1 MIKEIGPDPFGEFN
15 NKIATGEVTLPPAQE
30 IPKEVLE
37 QNNTQQTTEQ
47 NFDMYN
53 QQANMT
59 TMAQQVQSTQP
70 NVYSQQVDM
79 TNQQMNM
86 SNIAQPMQPNPYD
99 QQMNMANM
107 AQPMQTNTVPPI
119 QPNSY
124 NQQMNMTNMTQ
135 QMQPMQQNAYNQ
147 QMNMAQPMQQTMYTP
162 QNNIVPPIQPNV
174 YNQMSMTQPVQTQPS
189 FNIPAVEDTTPVD
202 NTTPVVNNVTPVV
215 DNTAPV
221 VNNTPVVDNTVPVVD
236 NTTPVVNSTVP
247 VVDNTINNIAP
258 TVDNTVPVVDNTTPV
273 VNSTVPVVDNTIN
286 NIAPTVDNT
295 VPVVD
300 NTAPVVDNTAISAPT
315 LTKLNITPANVPNK
329 KLTDC
334 NLDELLAAVSDI
346 VSENCY
352 QYINKVLGNDIEIAT
367 LSDTPSKAE
376 CANLLNSI
384 PLTINSVEKWIAV
397 ETELEKNAELYKK
410 ASDWVTSTIRENSG
424 NPKFAM
430 GRSDVVIG
438 LYRKYYNSTEDLS
451 QAKKAKSSKAESD
464 SKESD
469 LTESSSE
476 QPKPKRTRSSKKKNN
491 TVTDTRATVP
501 LIEQP
506 NQTPVEQATASTV
519 PPQMAQPANFSMPT
533 PMEQTVTQTTPVTST
548 TTNDTSTMPFEW

>member
-1 MIKEIGPDPFGEFN
+1 MIKELGPDPFDEFN
-15 NKIATGEVTLPPAQE
+15 NKVTLPPAQE

-59 TMAQQVQSTQP
+59 TMAQQVQPTQP
-70 NVYSQQVDM
+70 NIYSQQMDM

-107 AQPMQTNTVPPI
+107 TQPMQTNTVPPVK
-119 QPNSY
+119 PNSY
-124 NQQMNMTNMTQ
+124 NQQISMTNMTQ

-202 NTTPVVNNVTPVV
+202 NTTPAVNNVPPVV

-221 VNNTPVVDNTVPVVD
+221 VNNTT
-236 NTTPVVNSTVP
+236 S
-247 VVDNTINNIAP
+247 
-258 TVDNTVPVVDNTTPV
+258 V

-300 NTAPVVDNTAISAPT
+300 NTAPVVDNTTISAPISAPT
-315 LTKLNITPANVPNK
+315 LTKLNITPANEPDK

-334 NLDELLAAVSDI
+334 NLGELLAAVSDI

-384 PLTINSVEKWIAV
+384 PLTISVEKWIAV

-410 ASDWVTSTIRENSG
+410 ASDWVTSTIRENAS

-451 QAKKAKSSKAESD
+451 QAKKTKSSKAESD

-491 TVTDTRATVP
+491 TVTDTKATVP

-506 NQTPVEQATASTV
+506 NQTPVEQVTASTV
-519 PPQMAQPANFSMPT
+519 PQQMTPPANFSMPT

-548 TTNDTSTMPFEW
+548 TANDTSTMPFEW

>member
-37 QNNTQQTTEQ
+37 QNNTQPATEQ

-59 TMAQQVQSTQP
+59 TMAQQVQPTQP
-70 NVYSQQVDM
+70 NIYSQQMNM

-107 AQPMQTNTVPPI
+107 TQPMQTNTVPPV

-124 NQQMNMTNMTQ
+124 NQQMSMTNMTQ
-135 QMQPMQQNAYNQ
+135 QMQPIQPNAYNQ

-162 QNNIVPPIQPNV
+162 QNNMVPPIQPNM

-202 NTTPVVNNVTPVV
+202 NTTPAVNNVTPVV

-221 VNNTPVVDNTVPVVD
+221 VDNTV
-236 NTTPVVNSTVP
+236 PVVNSTVP

-258 TVDNTVPVVDNTTPV
+258 T
-273 VNSTVPVVDNTIN
+273 
-286 NIAPTVDNT
+286 
-295 VPVVD
+295 
-300 NTAPVVDNTAISAPT
+300 VDNTAISAPT

-397 ETELEKNAELYKK
+397 ETELEKNTELYKK

-451 QAKKAKSSKAESD
+451 QNKKTKSNKAESD

-469 LTESSSE
+469 VDESGSE
-476 QPKPKRTRSSKKKNN
+476 QPKPKRTRSSKKKN
-491 TVTDTRATVP
+491 TPVADTQTTVP

-519 PPQMAQPANFSMPT
+519 PQQMTQPTNFSMPT
-533 PMEQTVTQTTPVTST
+533 PMDQTVTQTTPVTST
-548 TTNDTSTMPFEW
+548 TANDTSTMPFEW

>member
-1 MIKEIGPDPFGEFN
+1 MIKELGPDPFGEFN

-59 TMAQQVQSTQP
+59 TMAQQVQPTQP
-70 NVYSQQVDM
+70 NVYSQQMDM

-86 SNIAQPMQPNPYD
+86 SNIAQPVQPNPYD

-107 AQPMQTNTVPPI
+107 AQPMQTNTVPPV

-124 NQQMNMTNMTQ
+124 NHQMSMTNMTQ

-189 FNIPAVEDTTPVD
+189 FNIPAVEETTPVD
-202 NTTPVVNNVTPVV
+202 NTTPAVNNVTPVV

-221 VNNTPVVDNTVPVVD
+221 VD
-236 NTTPVVNSTVP
+236 NTTTAVNNTVP
-247 VVDNTINNIAP
+247 VVDNTINNITP
-258 TVDNTVPVVDNTTPV
+258 TVDNTVPVTTQ
-273 VNSTVPVVDNTIN
+273 
-286 NIAPTVDNT
+286 
-295 VPVVD
+295 
-300 NTAPVVDNTAISAPT
+300 T
-315 LTKLNITPANVPNK
+315 LTKLDIKPTNIPDK

-334 NLDELLAAVSDI
+334 TLEELLTFVSDI

-352 QYINKVLGNDIEIAT
+352 QYINKIQGNDINIT
-367 LSDTPSKAE
+367 ILSDTPSKAE

-384 PLTINSVEKWIAV
+384 PLTISVEKWIAV

-410 ASDWVTSTIRENSG
+410 ASDWVTSTIRENAS

-451 QAKKAKSSKAESD
+451 QAKKTKSSKAESD

-506 NQTPVEQATASTV
+506 NQTPEEQATASTV
-519 PPQMAQPANFSMPT
+519 PQQMTQPANFSMPT

-548 TTNDTSTMPFEW
+548 TANDTSTIPFEW

>member
-37 QNNTQQTTEQ
+37 QNNTQQTATQ
-47 NFDMYN
+47 SFDMYN
-53 QQANMT
+53 QQANT
-59 TMAQQVQSTQP
+59 AQPMQQTNTAQPAQP
-70 NVYSQQVDM
+70 NVY
-79 TNQQMNM
+79 NQQMDM
-86 SNIAQPMQPNPYD
+86 SNPQINMTQPIQPNPYNQMNMANMTQPAQTNTIPPMQPNPYNQQMNIPNMAQPAQPMQQD
-99 QQMNMANM
+99 IYSQQMNMNQPVQQTMYPPQNNMVPPIQSNPYNQMNMANM
-107 AQPMQTNTVPPI
+107 A
-119 QPNSY
+119 
-124 NQQMNMTNMTQ
+124 
-135 QMQPMQQNAYNQ
+135 
-147 QMNMAQPMQQTMYTP
+147 
-162 QNNIVPPIQPNV
+162 
-174 YNQMSMTQPVQTQPS
+174 QPVQTQPS
-189 FNIPAVEDTTPVD
+189 FNIPVVDATPID
-202 NTTPVVNNVTPVV
+202 NT
-215 DNTAPV
+215 
-221 VNNTPVVDNTVPVVD
+221 PVVD
-236 NTTPVVNSTVP
+236 NTTPVVNNTAP
-247 VVDNTINNIAP
+247 VVDNTA
-258 TVDNTVPVVDNTTPV
+258 PVVDAT
-273 VNSTVPVVDNTIN
+273 
-286 NIAPTVDNT
+286 
-295 VPVVD
+295 PVVD
-300 NTAPVVDNTAISAPT
+300 NTAPVVDNTAISAPIST
-315 LTKLNITPANVPNK
+315 PALTKLNITPANIPNK

-410 ASDWVTSTIRENSG
+410 ASDWVTSTIRENAG
-424 NPKFAM
+424 NPKFTM

-451 QAKKAKSSKAESD
+451 QNKKAKSNKAESD

-469 LTESSSE
+469 LTESGSE
-476 QPKPKRTRSSKKKNN
+476 QPKPKRTRSSKKKNT
-491 TVTDTRATVP
+491 TVADTQATVP

-506 NQTPVEQATASTV
+506 NQTPVEQITASTV
-519 PPQMAQPANFSMPT
+519 PQQMTPPANFSMPT

-548 TTNDTSTMPFEW
+548 TANDTSTMPFEW

>member
-59 TMAQQVQSTQP
+59 TMAQQVQPTQP
-70 NVYSQQVDM
+70 NIYSQQMDI

-86 SNIAQPMQPNPYD
+86 SNIAQPVQPNPYN

-107 AQPMQTNTVPPI
+107 AQPMQTNTVPPV

-135 QMQPMQQNAYNQ
+135 QMQPIQPNAYNQ

-189 FNIPAVEDTTPVD
+189 FNIPAVEDTAPIDNTTPVVDNTAPVD
-202 NTTPVVNNVTPVV
+202 NTTPVVNT
-215 DNTAPV
+215 
-221 VNNTPVVDNTVPVVD
+221 TVPVVD

-258 TVDNTVPVVDNTTPV
+258 T
-273 VNSTVPVVDNTIN
+273 
-286 NIAPTVDNT
+286 
-295 VPVVD
+295 VD

-451 QAKKAKSSKAESD
+451 QNKKAKSNKAESD
-464 SKESD
+464 PKESD
-469 LTESSSE
+469 VDESGSE

-519 PPQMAQPANFSMPT
+519 PQQMTQPTNFSMPT
-533 PMEQTVTQTTPVTST
+533 PMDQTVTQTTPVTST
-548 TTNDTSTMPFEW
+548 TANDTSTMPFEW

>member
-37 QNNTQQTTEQ
+37 QNNTQPATEQ

-59 TMAQQVQSTQP
+59 TMAQQVQPTQP
-70 NVYSQQVDM
+70 NIYSQQIDM

-86 SNIAQPMQPNPYD
+86 SNIAQPVQPNPYD
-99 QQMNMANM
+99 QQMNMSNM
-107 AQPMQTNTVPPI
+107 AQPMQTNTVPPV
-119 QPNSY
+119 QSNPY
-124 NQQMNMTNMTQ
+124 NQQMSMPNMTQ
-135 QMQPMQQNAYNQ
+135 QMQPIQPNAYNP

-162 QNNIVPPIQPNV
+162 QNNMVPPIQPNM

-189 FNIPAVEDTTPVD
+189 FNIPTVDNTVPVVD
-202 NTTPVVNNVTPVV
+202 NTTPAVNNVTPVV

-221 VNNTPVVDNTVPVVD
+221 VNNTPVVDNTAPVVDNTVPVVNSTVPVVD
-236 NTTPVVNSTVP
+236 NTVPVVNSTVP

-258 TVDNTVPVVDNTTPV
+258 TVDNT
-273 VNSTVPVVDNTIN
+273 
-286 NIAPTVDNT
+286 A
-295 VPVVD
+295 PVVD
-300 NTAPVVDNTAISAPT
+300 NTAPVVDNTAISAPISAPT

-451 QAKKAKSSKAESD
+451 QNKKAKSNKAESD
-464 SKESD
+464 PKESD
-469 LTESSSE
+469 VDESGSE

-519 PPQMAQPANFSMPT
+519 PQQMTQPTNFSMST

-548 TTNDTSTMPFEW
+548 TANDTSTMPFEW

>member
-1 MIKEIGPDPFGEFN
+1 MIKEIGPDPFDEFN

-37 QNNTQQTTEQ
+37 QNNIQQTTEQ

-59 TMAQQVQSTQP
+59 TTTQQVQPTQP
-70 NVYSQQVDM
+70 NIYSQQMDM

-86 SNIAQPMQPNPYD
+86 SNIAQPVQPNPYD

-107 AQPMQTNTVPPI
+107 TQPMQTNTVPPI

-135 QMQPMQQNAYNQ
+135 QMQPIQQNAYNQ
-147 QMNMAQPMQQTMYTP
+147 QMNIAQPMQQTMYTP
-162 QNNIVPPIQPNV
+162 QNNMVPPIQPNV

-189 FNIPAVEDTTPVD
+189 FNIPAVEDTTPV
-202 NTTPVVNNVTPVV
+202 V

-221 VNNTPVVDNTVPVVD
+221 VNNTAVVDNTAPVVD
-236 NTTPVVNSTVP
+236 NTTTAVNNTVP

-258 TVDNTVPVVDNTTPV
+258 TVDNTVP
-273 VNSTVPVVDNTIN
+273 
-286 NIAPTVDNT
+286 NT
-295 VPVVD
+295 VPV
-300 NTAPVVDNTAISAPT
+300 TTQT
-315 LTKLNITPANVPNK
+315 LTKLDIKPTNIPDK
-329 KLTDC
+329 KMTDC
-334 NLDELLAAVSDI
+334 TLEELLTFVSDI

-352 QYINKVLGNDIEIAT
+352 QYINKIQGNDINIT
-367 LSDTPSKAE
+367 ILSDTPSKAE

-384 PLTINSVEKWIAV
+384 PLTTSVEKWIAV

-410 ASDWVTSTIRENSG
+410 ASDWVTSTIRENAS

-430 GRSDVVIG
+430 GRSDIVIG

-451 QAKKAKSSKAESD
+451 QAKKTKSSKAESD

-506 NQTPVEQATASTV
+506 NQTPEEQATASTV
-519 PPQMAQPANFSMPT
+519 PQQMTQPANFSMPT

-548 TTNDTSTMPFEW
+548 TANDTSTMPFEW

>member
-59 TMAQQVQSTQP
+59 TMAQQVQPTQP
-70 NVYSQQVDM
+70 NVYSQQMDM

-86 SNIAQPMQPNPYD
+86 SNIAQTVQPNPYD

-107 AQPMQTNTVPPI
+107 TQPMQTNTVPPI

-124 NQQMNMTNMTQ
+124 NQQMSMTNMTQ

-147 QMNMAQPMQQTMYTP
+147 QINMAQPMQQTMYTP

-202 NTTPVVNNVTPVV
+202 NTTPAVNNVTPVV

-221 VNNTPVVDNTVPVVD
+221 VNNTAPVVNNIAPVVD
-236 NTTPVVNSTVP
+236 NTTTAVNNTVP
-247 VVDNTINNIAP
+247 VVDNTINNITP
-258 TVDNTVPVVDNTTPV
+258 TVNNTVPVTTQ
-273 VNSTVPVVDNTIN
+273 
-286 NIAPTVDNT
+286 
-295 VPVVD
+295 
-300 NTAPVVDNTAISAPT
+300 T
-315 LTKLNITPANVPNK
+315 LTKLNIKPTNIPDK

-334 NLDELLAAVSDI
+334 TLEELLTFVSDI

-352 QYINKVLGNDIEIAT
+352 QYINKIQGNDINIAI

-384 PLTINSVEKWIAV
+384 PLTISFEKWIAV
-397 ETELEKNAELYKK
+397 ETELEKNADLYKK
-410 ASDWVTSTIRENSG
+410 ASDWVTSTIKENAS
-424 NPKFAM
+424 NPKYSM

-451 QAKKAKSSKAESD
+451 QNKKAKSNKAESD
-464 SKESD
+464 PKESD
-469 LTESSSE
+469 LTESNSE
-476 QPKPKRTRSSKKKNN
+476 QPKPKRTRSSKKKN
-491 TVTDTRATVP
+491 TPVADTQATVP

-506 NQTPVEQATASTV
+506 NQIPVEQVTASTV
-519 PPQMAQPANFSMPT
+519 PQQMTPPANFSMPT

-548 TTNDTSTMPFEW
+548 TANDTSTMPFEW

>member
-1 MIKEIGPDPFGEFN
+1 MIKDLGPDPFDEFN
-15 NKIATGEVTLPPAQE
+15 NKIATGNVTLPPAQE

-37 QNNTQQTTEQ
+37 QNNTQQATEQ

-59 TMAQQVQSTQP
+59 TMAQQVQPTQP
-70 NVYSQQVDM
+70 NVYSQQMDM

-86 SNIAQPMQPNPYD
+86 SNTTQPMQPNPYD

-107 AQPMQTNTVPPI
+107 TQPMQTNTVPPV

-124 NQQMNMTNMTQ
+124 NQQMSMPNMTQ

-189 FNIPAVEDTTPVD
+189 FNIPTVEEDTTPVD
-202 NTTPVVNNVTPVV
+202 NTTPAVNNVTSVI

-221 VNNTPVVDNTVPVVD
+221 IDNTTSVVNNTAPVIDNTTSVVNSTVPVVD
-236 NTTPVVNSTVP
+236 NTTSVVNSTVP

-258 TVDNTVPVVDNTTPV
+258 TVDNT
-273 VNSTVPVVDNTIN
+273 
-286 NIAPTVDNT
+286 
-295 VPVVD
+295 
-300 NTAPVVDNTAISAPT
+300 AISAPISTPT

-346 VSENCY
+346 ISENCY

-410 ASDWVTSTIRENSG
+410 ASDWVTSTIRENAG

-451 QAKKAKSSKAESD
+451 QAKKTKSNKSESD

-476 QPKPKRTRSSKKKNN
+476 QPKPKRTRSSKKKNT
-491 TVTDTRATVP
+491 TVADTQATVP

-506 NQTPVEQATASTV
+506 NQTPVEQAAKNTV
-519 PPQMAQPANFSMPT
+519 PQQMSQPANFSMPT

-548 TTNDTSTMPFEW
+548 TANDTSTMPFEW

>member
-37 QNNTQQTTEQ
+37 QNNTQPATEQ

-59 TMAQQVQSTQP
+59 TMAQQVQPTQP
-70 NVYSQQVDM
+70 NIYSQQMNM

-107 AQPMQTNTVPPI
+107 TQPMQTNTVPPV

-124 NQQMNMTNMTQ
+124 NQQMSMTNMTQ
-135 QMQPMQQNAYNQ
+135 QMQPIQPNACNQ

-162 QNNIVPPIQPNV
+162 QNNMVPPIQPNM

-202 NTTPVVNNVTPVV
+202 NTTPAVNNVTPVV

-221 VNNTPVVDNTVPVVD
+221 VDNTV
-236 NTTPVVNSTVP
+236 PVVNSTVP

-258 TVDNTVPVVDNTTPV
+258 T
-273 VNSTVPVVDNTIN
+273 
-286 NIAPTVDNT
+286 
-295 VPVVD
+295 
-300 NTAPVVDNTAISAPT
+300 VDNTAISAPT

-397 ETELEKNAELYKK
+397 ETELEKNTELYKK

-451 QAKKAKSSKAESD
+451 QNKKTKSNKAESD

-469 LTESSSE
+469 VDESGSE
-476 QPKPKRTRSSKKKNN
+476 QPKPKRTRSSKKKN
-491 TVTDTRATVP
+491 TPVADTQTTVP

-519 PPQMAQPANFSMPT
+519 PQQMTQPTNFSMPT
-533 PMEQTVTQTTPVTST
+533 PMDQTVTQTTPVTST
-548 TTNDTSTMPFEW
+548 TANDTSTMPFEW

>member
-1 MIKEIGPDPFGEFN
+1 MIKEIVPDPFGEFN

-59 TMAQQVQSTQP
+59 TMAQQVQPTQP
-70 NVYSQQVDM
+70 NVYSQQMDM

-86 SNIAQPMQPNPYD
+86 SNIAQPVQPNPYD

-107 AQPMQTNTVPPI
+107 TQPMQTNTVPPV

-124 NQQMNMTNMTQ
+124 NQQISMTNMTQ
-135 QMQPMQQNAYNQ
+135 QMQPIQQNAYNQ
-147 QMNMAQPMQQTMYTP
+147 QMNIAQPIQQTMYTP
-162 QNNIVPPIQPNV
+162 QNNMVPPIQPNV

-189 FNIPAVEDTTPVD
+189 FNIPAVEDTTPV
-202 NTTPVVNNVTPVV
+202 V

-221 VNNTPVVDNTVPVVD
+221 VNNTAPVVD
-236 NTTPVVNSTVP
+236 NTTTAVNNTVP

-258 TVDNTVPVVDNTTPV
+258 TVDNTVPVTTQ
-273 VNSTVPVVDNTIN
+273 
-286 NIAPTVDNT
+286 
-295 VPVVD
+295 
-300 NTAPVVDNTAISAPT
+300 T
-315 LTKLNITPANVPNK
+315 LTKLDIKPTNIPDK

-334 NLDELLAAVSDI
+334 TLEELLTFVSDI

-376 CANLLNSI
+376 CANLLNSL

-410 ASDWVTSTIRENSG
+410 ASDWVTSTIRENAG
-424 NPKFAM
+424 NPKFTM

-451 QAKKAKSSKAESD
+451 QAKKTKSNKAESD
-464 SKESD
+464 PKESD
-469 LTESSSE
+469 VAESGSE
-476 QPKPKRTRSSKKKNN
+476 QPKPKRTRSSKKKNT
-491 TVTDTRATVP
+491 TVADTQATVP

-506 NQTPVEQATASTV
+506 NQTPVEQVTASTV
-519 PPQMAQPANFSMPT
+519 PQQMTPPANFSMPT

-548 TTNDTSTMPFEW
+548 TANDTSTMPFEW

>member
-1 MIKEIGPDPFGEFN
+1 
-15 NKIATGEVTLPPAQE
+15 
-30 IPKEVLE
+30 
-37 QNNTQQTTEQ
+37 
-47 NFDMYN
+47 
-53 QQANMT
+53 
-59 TMAQQVQSTQP
+59 
-70 NVYSQQVDM
+70 
-79 TNQQMNM
+79 
-86 SNIAQPMQPNPYD
+86 
-99 QQMNMANM
+99 
-107 AQPMQTNTVPPI
+107 
-119 QPNSY
+119 
-124 NQQMNMTNMTQ
+124 
-135 QMQPMQQNAYNQ
+135 
-147 QMNMAQPMQQTMYTP
+147 MQQTMYTP

-174 YNQMSMTQPVQTQPS
+174 YNQMSMTQPIQTQPS
-189 FNIPAVEDTTPVD
+189 FNIPAVEDNAPVD
-202 NTTPVVNNVTPVV
+202 NTTPVV

-221 VNNTPVVDNTVPVVD
+221 VNNTIPVIDNVTPVVDN
-236 NTTPVVNSTVP
+236 TVP

-258 TVDNTVPVVDNTTPV
+258 TIDNTVPVVENT
-273 VNSTVPVVDNTIN
+273 
-286 NIAPTVDNT
+286 APTVDNT
-295 VPVVD
+295 VPV
-300 NTAPVVDNTAISAPT
+300 TTQT
-315 LTKLNITPANVPNK
+315 LTKLNITPANIPNK

-451 QAKKAKSSKAESD
+451 QNKKAKSNKAESD
-464 SKESD
+464 PKESD
-469 LTESSSE
+469 VNESGSE

-506 NQTPVEQATASTV
+506 NQTPVEQVTASTI
-519 PPQMAQPANFSMPT
+519 PQQMTQPANFSMPT
-533 PMEQTVTQTTPVTST
+533 PMEQTVTQTTPITPT
-548 TTNDTSTMPFEW
+548 TANDTSTMPFEW

>member
-59 TMAQQVQSTQP
+59 TMAQQVQPTQP
-70 NVYSQQVDM
+70 NVYSQQMDM

-99 QQMNMANM
+99 QQMNMTNM
-107 AQPMQTNTVPPI
+107 TQPMQTNTVPPI
-119 QPNSY
+119 QPSPY
-124 NQQMNMTNMTQ
+124 DQQMSMTNMTQ
-135 QMQPMQQNAYNQ
+135 QMQPIQPNVYNQ

-162 QNNIVPPIQPNV
+162 QNNMVPPIQPNV

-189 FNIPAVEDTTPVD
+189 FNIPAIEDTTPVD
-202 NTTPVVNNVTPVV
+202 NTTPAVNNVTPVV

-221 VNNTPVVDNTVPVVD
+221 VD
-236 NTTPVVNSTVP
+236 NTTTAVNNTVP
-247 VVDNTINNIAP
+247 VVDNTINNITP
-258 TVDNTVPVVDNTTPV
+258 TVDNTVPVTTQ
-273 VNSTVPVVDNTIN
+273 
-286 NIAPTVDNT
+286 
-295 VPVVD
+295 
-300 NTAPVVDNTAISAPT
+300 T
-315 LTKLNITPANVPNK
+315 LTKLDIKPTNIPDK

-410 ASDWVTSTIRENSG
+410 ASDWVTSTIRKNSS

-451 QAKKAKSSKAESD
+451 QNKKAKSNKAESD
-464 SKESD
+464 PKESD
-469 LTESSSE
+469 VDESGSE
-476 QPKPKRTRSSKKKNN
+476 QPKPKKTRSSKKKNN

-519 PPQMAQPANFSMPT
+519 PQQMTQPTNFSMST

-548 TTNDTSTMPFEW
+548 TANDTSTMPFEW